1 MSATDETPP
10 TQPDPAPSPR
20 PKRRVARFVVR
31 ALAVLLVLVITTL
44 ATTWWWAG
52 TPGSAA
58 QAVGWAVR
66 WMERRADTVGT
77 LRTQGVEGS
86 VRGGVKVAA
95 MDWHRGALAVHAEGV
110 VLQWDDALW
119 LGLLRGRGVHPSA
132 AHLRLLRITDTREP
146 TSTEPLERLV
156 LPLPVSLAF
165 SVDRFER
172 IATDTSPF
180 TLSDIRGHYNYGL
193 LAPSS
198 DTPALPAT
206 TGIAFAHRLRLDTL
220 QLADGRYQGA
230 LTLGA
235 EAPMP
240 MALDLQGT
248 LPTRVPDGEAMN
260 LAAQA
265 QVRGNLGGAAAALD
279 ITAQVQGSAAPAR
292 PTDPMPSLALTARV
306 MPWASQP
313 LVSADANAQALNL
326 AALWPAAPVTAL
338 SGRLQAQPDGAAWRA
353 SVTLAN
359 ALPGPADQ
367 ARLPLQS
374 LSAEVEQRGVRWTV
388 SDLRAELG
396 GGTLKAQGAFDLDT
410 TAGAGLPTAWQG
422 QATAS
427 GVRPARLWS
436 TLPPAALDAQASARA
451 APTAS
456 APQAVE
462 LSARVTPSV
471 RQPAGVSLAA
481 LRQSEVRVKGQWQP
495 APTVAGTPA
504 PPAWHG
510 LLQLAEAHIALAGAQ
525 LDAQGQLDTA
535 RLRHDGQ
542 GSLALPGL
550 NLAWKGLASHAQGQ
564 GETTLQLASAARA
577 LAWVRSLQALPWVGE
592 PVRQALAALGMQSA
606 EGEAKASL
614 KWTGGLGALGWPAA
628 PGTTPDAVAPLRL
641 EAALNAPRLALESDA
656 TGPLA
661 FAGIA
666 LQAQGPLQALQVNAQ
681 GSATAA
687 PWRAS
692 LDAAGQLRANAVL
705 REGGQLD
712 LSRLALRLN
721 PVPNPADPKATAT
734 GWALES
740 PQPLR
745 IGWTGAPGQPL
756 SLDAGTGTL
765 LLRPMNAGAT
775 APDTPLSL
783 AWQRLR
789 WQGASLETQGRLQGL
804 SLPWVD
810 MLAALAQPDARSPLQ
825 AAGLSGDLLFDA
837 EWDVRLPADASTPP
851 ALTASLQR
859 RSGSLRWRQ
868 GGGPASPADATS
880 ANGNGSLDAGVRDA
894 RVSLAL
900 QDRRWRAQLRW
911 DTERLGQA
919 SAELNA
925 TVAAGGAPSEASL
938 LERWWPANT
947 PIQGSAQVRL
957 PQVGVWSVL
966 APPGWRM
973 QGTLNA
979 DATVAGTRGA
989 PTWSG
994 TLQADEL
1001 ALRSVADGIA
1011 LTNGQLRATLAG
1023 DRIRVDRFSL
1033 QGPGGAEAGGT
1044 LDASGEAT
1052 WRPTANGLAREPLI
1066 NLQAK
1071 AQRLR
1076 VSNRPDRRLTL
1087 SGEINAQL
1095 EGALLRLRG
1104 QLKADSAMF
1113 ILPDELA
1120 PTLGRDVIVR
1130 STRTLPLEAGSAQ
1143 RVQADVSIQLDLG
1156 PRFEVRGQG
1165 LQTRLEGQLTVQATP
1180 ALPTPRVL
1188 GEVRTASGTYRAYD
1202 QQLNIESGA
1211 LRFTGPYD
1219 DPALDIRAVRKLPAN
1234 VEQRVGVQISGNAQA
1249 PRVSLFADPDMPEA
1263 DKLAWLVLGRPAST
1277 AGAQAFVLQ
1286 QAARRLLSQGGEPLD
1301 GALART
1307 LGLDEI
1313 GFAAPST
1320 GSDGTT
1326 TQAALTVGKRLSSDL
1341 YLSYEQSLAGAMST
1355 VSILYDLSRRLTL
1368 RARAGTENAIDLI
1381 FTHRFD

>member
-1 MSATDETPP
+1 MSTPDDAPYPPP
-10 TQPDPAPSPR
+10 TPR
-20 PKRRVARFVVR
+20 TKRRVARFVVR
-31 ALAVLLVLVITTL
+31 SLAVLLAVVITTL

-77 LRTQGVEGS
+77 LRTEGVEGS
-86 VRGGVKVAA
+86 VRGGVTVAA
-95 MDWHRGALAVHAEGV
+95 LDWRRGALAVHAEGV

-119 LGLLRGRGVHPSA
+119 LGLMRGRGVHPSS
-132 AHLRLLRITDTREP
+132 AHMRLLRITDTREP
-146 TSTEPLERLV
+146 TPTEPLERLV

-165 SVDRFER
+165 TVDRFER
-172 IATDTSPF
+172 LATDTSLF

-198 DTPALPAT
+198 DAPALPAT
-206 TGIAFAHRLRLDTL
+206 TGIAFAHRFRLDTL

-240 MALDLQGT
+240 LALDLQGT
-248 LPTRVPDGEAMN
+248 LPTRVPDGEV
-260 LAAQA
+260 LSLTAQA
-265 QVRGNLGGAAAALD
+265 QVRGSLGGAAAALD
-279 ITAQVQGSAAPAR
+279 VVAQVQGSATPSGKTTT
-292 PTDPMPSLALTARV
+292 PSPHPSLALTARV

-313 LVSADANAQALNL
+313 LVSADANGQALNL

-338 SGRLQAQPDGAAWRA
+338 SGRLQAQPDGTAWRA
-353 SVTLAN
+353 SVSLAN
-359 ALPGPADQ
+359 ALPGPADRQ
-367 ARLPLQS
+367 RLPLQS
-374 LSAEVEQRGVRWTV
+374 LRAEVEQRGVRWTV
-388 SDLRAELG
+388 SDLHAELG
-396 GGTLKAQGAFDLDT
+396 GGSLKAQGAFDLDT
-410 TAGAGLPTAWQG
+410 AGPASLPTAWQG
-422 QATAS
+422 EATAS
-427 GVRPARLWS
+427 GVRPALLWS

-451 APTAS
+451 ASTPG
-456 APQAVE
+456 APQAVA
-462 LSARVTPSV
+462 LSARVTPSA
-471 RQPAGVSLAA
+471 RQPAGVSLAT

-495 APTVAGTPA
+495 APAVAGTPA

-510 LLQLAEAHIALAGAQ
+510 VLQLAEAHLAIAGAQ
-525 LDAQGQLDTA
+525 LDAKGQLDTA
-535 RLRHDGQ
+535 RLRHEGQ
-542 GSLALPGL
+542 GSMALPGL
-550 NLAWKGLASHAQGQ
+550 NLGWKGLASHAQGQ
-564 GETTLQLASAARA
+564 GETTLQIASAARA

-592 PVRQALAALGMQSA
+592 PVRTALAALDVQSA
-606 EGEAKASL
+606 EGAANASL
-614 KWTGGLGALGWPAA
+614 KWNGGLGALGWPAA
-628 PGTTPDAVAPLRL
+628 PSAAPDAVAPLRL
-641 EAALNAPRLALESDA
+641 EASLNVPRLALESNA

-661 FAGIA
+661 LADIE
-666 LQAQGPLQALQVNAQ
+666 LKAQGPLQALQISAQ
-681 GSATAA
+681 GSATVA

-692 LDAAGQLRANAVL
+692 LDAAGQLRASAAW
-705 REGGQLD
+705 RESGELN

-721 PVPNPADPKATAT
+721 PMATPADPKAVAP
-734 GWALES
+734 GWSLEN

-745 IGWTGAPGQPL
+745 IGWTGATGQPL

-804 SLPWVD
+804 SLPWID
-810 MLAALAQPDARSPLQ
+810 TLAALAQPDARGPLQ

-837 EWDVRLPADASTPP
+837 DWDVRLPTDASASP
-851 ALTASLQR
+851 ALSASLQR

-868 GGGPASPADATS
+868 GGGAAGPTNATVT
-880 ANGNGSLDAGVRDA
+880 NGNESLDAGVRDA

-911 DTERLGQA
+911 DTERLGRA

-925 TVAAGGAPSEASL
+925 TVAPGSAASEAGL
-938 LERWWPANT
+938 LELWWPADT
-947 PIQGSAQVRL
+947 PIRGSAQVRL

-979 DATVAGTRGA
+979 DATVAGTRGT

-1001 ALRSVADGIA
+1001 ALRSVADGVSF
-1011 LTNGQLRATLAG
+1011 TNGQLRATLAG

-1033 QGPGGAEAGGT
+1033 QGPGGAESGGT
-1044 LDASGEAT
+1044 LDASGEAS
-1052 WRPTANGLAREPLI
+1052 WRPTANGLAREPVI

-1130 STRTLPLEAGSAQ
+1130 STRTPPTEAGSAQ
-1143 RVQADVSIQLDLG
+1143 RVQTDVSIQLDLG

-1188 GEVRTASGTYRAYD
+1188 GEVRTVSGTYRAYD

-1211 LRFTGPYD
+1211 LRFTGAYD
-1219 DPALDIRAVRKLPAN
+1219 DPALDIRAVRKLPTN

-1326 TQAALTVGKRLSSDL
+1326 TEAALTVGKRLSSDL

>member
-1 MSATDETPP
+1 
-10 TQPDPAPSPR
+10 
-20 PKRRVARFVVR
+20 
-31 ALAVLLVLVITTL
+31 
-44 ATTWWWAG
+44 
-52 TPGSAA
+52 
-58 QAVGWAVR
+58 
-66 WMERRADTVGT
+66 
-77 LRTQGVEGS
+77 
-86 VRGGVKVAA
+86 
-95 MDWHRGALAVHAEGV
+95 
-110 VLQWDDALW
+110 
-119 LGLLRGRGVHPSA
+119 
-132 AHLRLLRITDTREP
+132 
-146 TSTEPLERLV
+146 
-156 LPLPVSLAF
+156 
-165 SVDRFER
+165 
-172 IATDTSPF
+172 
-180 TLSDIRGHYNYGL
+180 
-193 LAPSS
+193 
-198 DTPALPAT
+198 
-206 TGIAFAHRLRLDTL
+206 
-220 QLADGRYQGA
+220 
-230 LTLGA
+230 
-235 EAPMP
+235 
-240 MALDLQGT
+240 
-248 LPTRVPDGEAMN
+248 
-260 LAAQA
+260 
-265 QVRGNLGGAAAALD
+265 
-279 ITAQVQGSAAPAR
+279 
-292 PTDPMPSLALTARV
+292 
-306 MPWASQP
+306 
-313 LVSADANAQALNL
+313 
-326 AALWPAAPVTAL
+326 
-338 SGRLQAQPDGAAWRA
+338 
-353 SVTLAN
+353 
-359 ALPGPADQ
+359 
-367 ARLPLQS
+367 
-374 LSAEVEQRGVRWTV
+374 
-388 SDLRAELG
+388 
-396 GGTLKAQGAFDLDT
+396 
-410 TAGAGLPTAWQG
+410 
-422 QATAS
+422 
-427 GVRPARLWS
+427 
-436 TLPPAALDAQASARA
+436 

-462 LSARVTPSV
+462 LSARVTPSA

-481 LRQSEVRVKGQWQP
+481 LRQSEVRVKGLWQP
-495 APTVAGTPA
+495 APAVAGTAA

-510 LLQLAEAHIALAGAQ
+510 LLQLAEAHIAIAGAQ

-550 NLAWKGLASHAQGQ
+550 GLAWKGLASHAQGQ
-564 GETTLQLASAARA
+564 GEATLQLASAARA
-577 LAWVRSLQALPWVGE
+577 LAWVRSLQTLPWVGE
-592 PVRQALAALGMQSA
+592 RVRAALAAQGVHSA
-606 EGEAKASL
+606 EGDANASL
-614 KWTGGLGALGWPAA
+614 KWNGGLGALGWPAA
-628 PGTTPDAVAPLRL
+628 PGADPDAVAPLRL
-641 EAALNAPRLALESDA
+641 EAALNVPRLALESDA

-661 FAGIA
+661 LAGIA
-666 LQAQGPLQALQVNAQ
+666 LQAQGPLQALQLSAQ
-681 GSATAA
+681 GSATVA

-692 LDAAGQLRANAVL
+692 IDTAGQLRANAVL
-705 REGGQLD
+705 REGGHID

-721 PVPNPADPKATAT
+721 PVPNPADPKAPAP

-745 IGWTGAPGQPL
+745 LGWTGVPGQSV
-756 SLDAGTGTL
+756 SLDAGTGSL
-765 LLRPMNAGAT
+765 LLRPLNAGAPT
-775 APDTPLSL
+775 PDTPLTL
-783 AWQRLR
+783 AWQHLR

-810 MLAALAQPDARSPLQ
+810 MLAALAQPDARGPLQ

-837 EWDVRLPADASTPP
+837 DWDVRLPADAGTPP

-868 GGGPASPADATS
+868 GGGAAGPADATA
-880 ANGNGSLDAGVRDA
+880 ANGNGALDAGVRDA

-925 TVAAGGAPSEASL
+925 TVAPGNAASEAGL
-938 LERWWPANT
+938 LERWWPADT
-947 PIQGSAQVRL
+947 PIQGTAQVRL

-994 TLQADEL
+994 TLAADEL

-1033 QGPGGAEAGGT
+1033 QGPGGAESGGT

-1052 WRPTANGLAREPLI
+1052 WRPTANGLAREPVI
-1066 NLQAK
+1066 TLQAK

-1104 QLKADSAMF
+1104 QLTADSAMF
-1113 ILPDELA
+1113 VLPDELA
-1120 PTLGRDVIVR
+1120 PTLGNDVIVR
-1130 STRTLPLEAGSAQ
+1130 STRTLPTEAGSAQ
-1143 RVQADVSIQLDLG
+1143 RVQTDVSIQLDLG

-1381 FTHRFD
+1381 FTQRFD

>member
-1 MSATDETPP
+1 PKP
-10 TQPDPAPSPR
+10 QPSP
-20 PKRRVARFVVR
+20 
-31 ALAVLLVLVITTL
+31 
-44 ATTWWWAG
+44 
-52 TPGSAA
+52 
-58 QAVGWAVR
+58 
-66 WMERRADTVGT
+66 
-77 LRTQGVEGS
+77 
-86 VRGGVKVAA
+86 
-95 MDWHRGALAVHAEGV
+95 
-110 VLQWDDALW
+110 
-119 LGLLRGRGVHPSA
+119 
-132 AHLRLLRITDTREP
+132 
-146 TSTEPLERLV
+146 
-156 LPLPVSLAF
+156 SL
-165 SVDRFER
+165 
-172 IATDTSPF
+172 
-180 TLSDIRGHYNYGL
+180 
-193 LAPSS
+193 
-198 DTPALPAT
+198 
-206 TGIAFAHRLRLDTL
+206 
-220 QLADGRYQGA
+220 
-230 LTLGA
+230 
-235 EAPMP
+235 M
-240 MALDLQGT
+240 
-248 LPTRVPDGEAMN
+248 
-260 LAAQA
+260 
-265 QVRGNLGGAAAALD
+265 
-279 ITAQVQGSAAPAR
+279 
-292 PTDPMPSLALTARV
+292 LTARV

-338 SGRLQAQPDGAAWRA
+338 SGRVLAQPDGAAWRA

-396 GGTLKAQGAFDLDT
+396 GGTLKAQGGFDLDT
-410 TAGAGLPTAWQG
+410 AGGASLPTAWQG
-422 QATAS
+422 EATAS
-427 GVRPARLWS
+427 GVRPALVWS
-436 TLPPAALDAQASARA
+436 TLPPAALDAQSSARA
-451 APTAS
+451 APTAR
-456 APQAVE
+456 APQAVD
-462 LSARVTPSV
+462 LSARVTPSA
-471 RQPAGVSLAA
+471 RQPAGVSLAE
-481 LRQSEVRVKGQWQP
+481 LIQSELRVKGQWLPTP
-495 APTVAGTPA
+495 AVAGTPA

-510 LLQLAEAHIALAGAQ
+510 LLQLAEAHIAIAGAQ
-525 LDAQGQLDTA
+525 LDAKGQLDTA
-535 RLRHDGQ
+535 QLRHDGQ

-550 NLAWKGLASHAQGQ
+550 NLAWKGLASHARGE
-564 GETTLQLASAARA
+564 GETTLQLASAERT
-577 LAWVRSLQALPWVGE
+577 LAWVRSLQTLPWMGE
-592 PVRQALAALGMQSA
+592 PVRKALAALGMQSA
-606 EGEAKASL
+606 DGEVNASL
-614 KWTGGLGALGWPAA
+614 KWAGGLGALGWPAA
-628 PGTTPDAVAPLRL
+628 PGGTAPDAVAPLRL
-641 EAALNAPRLALESDA
+641 EAALNVPRLALESDT

-661 FAGIA
+661 LADIA
-666 LQAQGPLQALQVNAQ
+666 LKAQGPLQALQISAQ
-681 GSATAA
+681 GSATLP

-692 LDAAGQLRANAVL
+692 LDAAGQLRASASL
-705 REGGQLD
+705 REGGELN

-721 PVPNPADPKATAT
+721 PVANPADAKASAA

-745 IGWTGAPGQPL
+745 IVWKGAPGQSV

-765 LLRPMNAGAT
+765 LLRPLNAGST
-775 APDTPLSL
+775 APETPLTL

-804 SLPWVD
+804 SLPWID
-810 MLAALAQPDARSPLQ
+810 TLATLTQPDGRGPLQ

-837 EWDVRLPADASTPP
+837 DWDVRLPADASTPP

-859 RSGSLRWRQ
+859 RGGSLRWRQ
-868 GGGPASPADATS
+868 MAGGAASGADA
-880 ANGNGSLDAGVRDA
+880 APPNGNGALDAGVRDA

-925 TVAAGGAPSEASL
+925 TVAPGSAASEASL
-938 LERWWPANT
+938 LERWWPADT
-947 PIQGSAQVRL
+947 PIQGNAQVRL

-966 APPGWRM
+966 APPGWRV

-1001 ALRSVADGIA
+1001 ALRSVVDGIA
-1011 LTNGQLRATLAG
+1011 FTNGQLRATLAG

-1033 QGPGGAEAGGT
+1033 QGPGGVESGGT
-1044 LDASGEAT
+1044 LEASGEAT
-1052 WRPTANGLAREPLI
+1052 WRPAANGLAREPLI

-1071 AQRLR
+1071 AERLR

-1104 QLKADSAMF
+1104 QLKADSALF
-1113 ILPDELA
+1113 ILPDEMA
-1120 PTLGRDVIVR
+1120 PTLGRDVVVR
-1130 STRTLPLEAGSAQ
+1130 STRTLPTEAGSAQ
-1143 RVQADVSIQLDLG
+1143 RVQTDLSVQLDLG

-1165 LQTRLEGQLTVQATP
+1165 LQTRLEGQLTVQATR

-1286 QAARRLLSQGGEPLD
+1286 QAARRLLSQGDEPLD
-1301 GALART
+1301 GTLART

-1313 GFAAPST
+1313 GFEAPST
-1320 GSDGTT
+1320 GADGTT